1 MLICPNCGL
10 MNGIRGENCRSC
22 GGEAKFISVKK
33 MSEYKDTENTRKIK
47 KAQEWMKRNNG

>member
-1 MLICPNCGL
+1 